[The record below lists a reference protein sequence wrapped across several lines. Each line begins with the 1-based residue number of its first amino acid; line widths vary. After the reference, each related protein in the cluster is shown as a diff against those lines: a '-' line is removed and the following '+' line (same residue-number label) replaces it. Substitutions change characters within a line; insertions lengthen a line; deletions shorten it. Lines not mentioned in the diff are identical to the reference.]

1 MKKYCRIF
9 SVVLIALIALCSLSV
24 FAAQPLANDEAGLM
38 TEEACA
44 RVEAALLEVTDR
56 YDFDCVLY
64 TTDDAVGDISEFCKD
79 YYESAGFREDGCVL
93 VISMYERDWWMR
105 GFGKGNIVISD
116 SAFYEFSEE
125 MLPYLSYGYY
135 EEAFTKYAVFLD
147 KVLSYYAEHGTAY
160 ECGKHEGTSGFEYD
174 VDDPH
179 GYDEPQQRDLKSFFS
194 KPVNYI
200 LSLLGGG
207 LFGLIPVSGMKS
219 KMKSVRSQ
227 TAAGTYVKDGSF
239 DLRTCEDVFL
249 YSNVTRIARPQ
260 DTDRGSSGGGGGHIS
275 SHTSS
280 GGFSHG
286 GGGGKF

>member
-1 MKKYCRIF
+1 MKRSF
-9 SVVLIALIALCSLSV
+9 MSLALILTLLFAV
-24 FAAQPLANDEAGLM
+24 FALTASAAGTLAIDDAGLM
-38 TEEACA
+38 TNEACA
-44 RVEAALLEVTDR
+44 RVEAALREVTDR
-56 YDFDCVLY
+56 YDFDCALF
-64 TTDDAVGDISEFCKD
+64 TTDDGTGDISDYCKE
-79 YYESAGFREDGCVL
+79 YYESAGYREDGCVL

-105 GFGKGNIVISD
+105 GFGKGNVVISD

-135 EEAFTKYAVFLD
+135 EEAFTKYADFLD
-147 KVLSYYAEHGTAY
+147 RVLSYYDQHGVAY
-160 ECGKHEGTSGFEYD
+160 ECGKHEGSSGFEYD

-179 GYDEPQQRDLKSFFS
+179 GYDEPVQRDLESFFS
-194 KPVNYI
+194 EPVNYI

-207 LFGLIPVSGMKS
+207 LFGLIPVSNMKR
-219 KMKSVRSQ
+219 KLKTVRSQ
-227 TAAGTYVKDGSF
+227 TAAGTYVKNGSF